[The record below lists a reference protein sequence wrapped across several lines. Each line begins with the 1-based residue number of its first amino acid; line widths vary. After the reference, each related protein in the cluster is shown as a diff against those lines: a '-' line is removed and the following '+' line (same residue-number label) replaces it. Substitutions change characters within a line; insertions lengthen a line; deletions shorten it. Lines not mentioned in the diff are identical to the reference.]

1 MKKNRIKAA
10 FRGLAE
16 CRACGVRDLVLFS
29 DLAETDFNLIHQP
42 IDEIFFEAGSVIYN
56 EGDTG
61 HWVFTV
67 RSGLI
72 KLVQHLP
79 EGTQRIVRLLRQG
92 AAAGLESVLGGPYEH
107 SAEVLTAALVCR
119 IPVSTVKEL
128 DVETPRL
135 HQQLMERWHQSVHE
149 ADAWLTQLSTGNAK
163 ARIARLLLSLPIDPG
178 GERELFSIE
187 DLGAMLGI
195 TPETASRVMAE
206 FKRAG
211 AVVHTS
217 NHHFRCNV
225 DALNGILN
233 D

>member
-1 MKKNRIKAA
+1 MKKSRIKAA

-29 DLAETDFNLIHQP
+29 DLTEDDFSLIHQP
-42 IDEIFFEAGSVIYN
+42 IDEILFDAGSIIYN
-56 EGDTG
+56 EGDAG

-79 EGTQRIVRLLRQG
+79 EGTQRIVRLLRRG
-92 AAAGLESVLGGPYEH
+92 AAVGHESVLGGAYEH
-107 SAEVLTAALVCR
+107 SAEVLHTALVCR
-119 IPVSTVKEL
+119 IPASTVKEL

-135 HQQLMERWHQSVHE
+135 HQQLMERWHQSVHD
-149 ADAWLTQLSTGNAK
+149 ADAWLTQLSTGSAK
-163 ARIARLLLSLPIDPG
+163 ARVARLLLSLPTDPG
-178 GERELFSIE
+178 GASELFGIE

-206 FKRAG
+206 LKRSG

-225 DALNGILN
+225 DALNAILK